1 MRVVLLTM
9 CGAALVACSEAKS
22 PTDPLTRKS
31 APSLPTDRRPGPAP
45 TTVDVRPGVLLED
58 LVTRRFSAVT
68 LPADGF
74 SLSADAV
81 HPDIACPS
89 AWNGSRCWLIY
100 TPYKNSDPSYEN
112 PAFLMAGNDTTWTT
126 PADVRNPIV
135 PYPGAGQY
143 NSDPDHAFDRESGR
157 LIQVYRVVTG
167 TSNNIMLMSTA
178 TAQQWSQPVLA
189 FSEPKHDAVSPS
201 LIIEPDR
208 VGKMWYVRT
217 GPAGCQA
224 SASSVQ
230 LRTAHLTAAQYFE
243 NAQWS
248 APTPVAMSIPDYVIW
263 HLDVTELPHGGYL
276 ALIAAFPVGTSCA
289 NSDVWLAT
297 SANGI
302 AWRNFAIPI
311 LWRGM
316 RIATERSMS
325 TWYRGTL
332 RYDAETDTLHIWPSA
347 LSGRNWSVYHLALPL
362 RETLALLAMARP
374 GDMRS
379 LKKVPPK
386 PSTMVMP

>member
-1 MRVVLLTM
+1 MRFALLAL
-9 CGAALVACSEAKS
+9 CGAALVACSEAK

-31 APSLPTDRRPGPAP
+31 APSLPADRRPGPAP
-45 TTVDVRPGVLLED
+45 TTLEVHPGVVLEN
-58 LVTRRFSAVT
+58 LVARRFSAVT

-74 SLSADAV
+74 SLSPDAV

-89 AWNGSRCWLIY
+89 EWNGSRCWLLY

-112 PAFLMAGNDTTWTT
+112 PAFLLAGNDTNWMT
-126 PADVRNPIV
+126 PPAVRNPIV
-135 PYPGAGQY
+135 AYPGPGQY
-143 NSDPDHAFDRESGR
+143 NSDPDHAFDRLSGR

-178 TAQQWSQPVLA
+178 TADQWSQPVLA

-217 GPAGCQA
+217 GALGCLA
-224 SASSVQ
+224 TASSVQ
-230 LRTAHLTAAQYFE
+230 LRTAHLTAAESFE

-248 APTPVAMSIPDYVIW
+248 APTQTVMSIPGYVIW
-263 HLDVTELPHGGYL
+263 HLDVAELPHGGYL

-316 RIATERSMS
+316 RIAADRSIS

-332 RYDAETDTLHIWPSA
+332 RYDAQNDTLHVWPSA
-347 LSGRNWSVYHLALPL
+347 LAGLKWNVYHIALPL
-362 RETLALLAMARP
+362 RETLDLLAMARP
-374 GDMRS
+374 GDMRA
-379 LKKVPPK
+379 LKKVPPR
-386 PSTMVMP
+386 PATMLMP